1 MAPLVAWVTNWAD
14 DHWALAKVKRPSY
27 QAWHCAGRQ
36 VLKVARFQGGVRIT
50 AGVNY
55 SKDPP
60 AGEEKAL
67 TRLVSH
73 ERPLPRAE
81 LAHIQARVT
90 RAIWRRLAEQDR
102 GDVEAWGW
110 PNSHGSTPHGG
121 EITGRGSSTS
131 WDWTGRTGF
140 T

>member
-36 VLKVARFQGGVRIT
+36 VLRVARFQGGVRIT

-55 SKDPP
+55 SKNPP

-73 ERPLPRAE
+73 ERPLSRAE
-81 LAHIQARVT
+81 LAHIQARVGCSAASRT
-90 RAIWRRLAEQDR
+90 AASSWRTTA
-102 GDVEAWGW
+102 
-110 PNSHGSTPHGG
+110 TGG
-121 EITGRGSSTS
+121 AGTLTTCPAFR
-131 WDWTGRTGF
+131 
-140 T
+140 